1 MYWLPSVLRSP
12 RRVWL
17 GRIVFLAV
25 LVGVFGYVL
34 SGPAARL
41 DTADKLAS
49 IGALILA
56 AVTFVL
62 TQRPVPVAVVGE
74 VPDER
79 AAAGLARLVQ
89 RQWAQD
95 AAVRLLRRPRAL
107 AVGWSVSTRA
117 AAPSGDAFGLGA
129 PRIARGDVTD
139 LVRLFRRLPARRLVV
154 TGAPGSGKT
163 VAALLLTLD
172 LLAERQPG
180 EPVPVLLP
188 LSTWDAKEP
197 FEDWLTR
204 QLTEEYPTLAGRWR
218 YRPDALAWL
227 VLPVLDG
234 LDELPPARRVA
245 ALAALDT
252 QLPDQPLVLTCRTEA
267 YGEAVAAS
275 GSPLNRAAVVDLAPV
290 TAAAAAGYLPA
301 GQVDGARRW
310 APVVAEL
317 REHPER
323 PLARALSTPLMVY
336 LARTVYTAPGAD
348 PAALVD
354 PARSTDP
361 AAITAHLIDRYLPA
375 VYAGRGYPAERAAA
389 WLAFLAARLPGP
401 AGEDLAW
408 WDLPRWVDR
417 WPRVAGTVTGILSGL
432 TGGLA
437 TATSVTILAG
447 PAWGIPAGL
456 LAALH
461 VGTTCALEYRRGRPV
476 TRPRLVR
483 LRFRTALRPTRASLV
498 RGVQCAVLIAV
509 QVGLFLGL
517 AIGFQ
522 QGLATG
528 LATGAVVGFC
538 VGLPGGFVEYVVQNL
553 VCPADE
559 TDRVGPRSSLASDR
573 AACLLQAAV
582 GALLFAPV
590 LGLIVGVLAG
600 PLMGLYTGLVSG
612 LASAMF
618 GALLT
623 GFPPERMPNAG
634 LGWIP
639 YVIARGWLAAHGRLP
654 WRLLRFLEDAHD
666 RGVLRQSGVVY
677 QFRHAS
683 VREHLTRA
691 TASRP
696 RPTARPAVSAA
707 GST

>member
-1 MYWLPSVLRSP
+1 M
-12 RRVWL
+12 
-17 GRIVFLAV
+17 VFLAV
-25 LVGVFGYVL
+25 LAGVLGYVTL
-34 SGPAARL
+34 GPAARL
-41 DTADKLAS
+41 DTADKLAN

-62 TQRPVPVAVVGE
+62 TLRPVPLVTVGQ

-79 AAAGLARLVQ
+79 AAADLARLVR
-89 RQWAQD
+89 RQWAQE

-117 AAPSGDAFGLGA
+117 AAPSGEVFGLGA
-129 PRIARGDVTD
+129 PRTAPGDVTD

-180 EPVPVLLP
+180 ERVPVLLP
-188 LSTWDAKEP
+188 LSTWDTGEP
-197 FEDWLTR
+197 YEDWLAR
-204 QLTEEYPTLAGRWR
+204 RLGEEYPTLVGRGQ
-218 YRPDALAWL
+218 YRPDALAGL

-234 LDELPPARRVA
+234 LDELPRARRVA

-252 QLPDQPLVLTCRTEA
+252 QLPDQPLVLTCRTDA
-267 YGEAVAAS
+267 YGEAVAAN

-301 GQVDGARRW
+301 GQVDGAQRW
-310 APVVAEL
+310 TPVVAEL
-317 REHPER
+317 RERPEG
-323 PLARALSTPLMVY
+323 PLTRALSTPLMVY

-348 PAALVD
+348 PADLVD
-354 PARSTDP
+354 PARFADQ
-361 AAITAHLIDRYLPA
+361 AAIAAHLLDRYLPA

-417 WPRVAGTVTGILSGL
+417 WPRVAGTVTGILGGL

-437 TATSVTILAG
+437 TATGVTILAG
-447 PAWGIPAGL
+447 PAWGVPAGL
-456 LAALH
+456 LVALH
-461 VGTTCALEYRRGRPV
+461 LATMCARGYGRGRPA

-483 LRFRTALRPTRASLV
+483 LRLRTVLRPTRASLL
-498 RGVQCAVLIAV
+498 RGTQCAVLIVV

-522 QGLATG
+522 QGLTAG
-528 LATGAVVGFC
+528 LATGTVVGFC

-553 VCPADE
+553 VRPADE
-559 TDRVGPRSSLASDR
+559 TDRVDPRSSLAGDR

-582 GALLFAPV
+582 GGLLFAPAF
-590 LGLIVGVLAG
+590 GLIVGVLAD
-600 PLMGLYTGLVSG
+600 PLAGLYTGLVCG
-612 LASAMF
+612 FASAVL

-634 LGWIP
+634 LGWVP

-654 WRLLRFLEDAHD
+654 WRLLRFLGDAHD
-666 RGVLRQSGVVY
+666 RGVLRQNGVVY

-683 VREHLTRA
+683 VREHLTGA
-691 TASRP
+691 TASRTP
-696 RPTARPAVSAA
+696 PTTRPVVSAT
-707 GST
+707 G